1 MAAKRVGSVTF
12 GLTLVVFGVMF
23 LLSAFIKSF
32 NYLDVIKFWP
42 VIFISLG
49 IEMLRTCV
57 FKRCGKGEA
66 RCPLVHH
73 DLRAHA
79 LFNVPCRC
87 TVCHNGACSLY
98 SGARIKE
105 VPD

>member
-12 GLTLVVFGVMF
+12 GLTLVVFGVLF
-23 LLSAFIKSF
+23 LLSAFIRSL
-32 NYLDVIKFWP
+32 NYLEIIKFWP

-49 IEMLRTCV
+49 IEMLVHAFSKDAEKAKLDVPSCIMTCV
-57 FKRCGKGEA
+57 IM
-66 RCPLVHH
+66 
-73 DLRAHA
+73 
-79 LFNVPCRC
+79 LFNVPCRR
-87 TVCHNGACSLY
+87 TVCDDGACSLY